1 MTVRSRFSRLAL
13 LLGLVGVLA
22 AAIPTAAVSAVPGA
36 PLAHLRL
43 EVTTSSTWA
52 IVRIDDGWILA
63 SETGASDNAAVSHNF
78 SAVRVD
84 RQDAAAPATAT
95 VDLVV
100 DTTQTALHLA
110 NTDPVT
116 VHLAKAGG
124 GGSADLVV
132 TNLNDPT
139 APAEVAHLVHPGPGS
154 SPEQVAQLPAAEFFS
169 TTDLALPRATD
180 ETRVI
185 AAYYPWFS
193 RSGDGHLTS
202 YDDPTLGDTPQ
213 VRRDLDV
220 AADVAKEV
228 RQASRAGV
236 DGFAVEYGSTHRE
249 EFHLVLEAAAD
260 APRPFVVSGL
270 LSAQLASRSNDPV
283 GTMLQWMRDLDEE
296 AAAAGDAF
304 HRTPDGRP
312 IAWVWGVSAFT
323 PQQWS
328 WFLGMARDEGLD
340 LAIMSDGAPET
351 YQDQFAGHFRYG
363 LKQADTSTFSWWW
376 ARDAAYL
383 RAQPLLDGT
392 TPPLLVTTVSPGHD
406 DCAVRQPCTVIDRD
420 GGRRYMDT
428 WQRAAAVDPDIVL
441 VTSWNEWFESTSIAP
456 STDFGD
462 RALRITSAWA
472 WWLHLTS

>member
-1 MTVRSRFSRLAL
+1 MSVRSRSSRLAL
-13 LLGLVGVLA
+13 LLGLLGVLA
-22 AAIPTAAVSAVPGA
+22 ALMPATAMSATPGA
-36 PLAHLRL
+36 SLAHLRL
-43 EVTTSSTWA
+43 EISTSSTWA
-52 IVRIDDGWILA
+52 IVRVDNGWILA
-63 SETGASDNAAVSHNF
+63 SETGASRNAAVSHNF

-84 RQDAAAPATAT
+84 RQDPAAPATAT

-100 DTTQTALHLA
+100 DTTETALQLA
-110 NTDPVT
+110 NTAPVT
-116 VHLAKAGG
+116 VRLAKAGG
-124 GGSADLVV
+124 GGSADAVV
-132 TNLNDPT
+132 TNLNDPARPT
-139 APAEVAHLVHPGPGS
+139 EVVHLVHPGPGS
-154 SPEQVAQLPAAEFFS
+154 APEQVAQLPAADFFS

-202 YDDPTLGDTPQ
+202 YDDPTLSDTPLA
-213 VRRDLDV
+213 RRDLDD
-220 AADVAKEV
+220 AKDVAREV

-249 EFHLVLEAAAD
+249 ELRRVLDAAAD
-260 APRPFVVSGL
+260 APHPFVVSGL
-270 LSAQLASRSNDPV
+270 LSAQLAARSGDPV
-283 GTMLQWMRDLDEE
+283 GTMLQWLRDLDAE

-312 IAWVWGVSAFT
+312 IVWVWGASAFT
-323 PQQWS
+323 PQQWE

-340 LAIMSDGAPET
+340 FSIIQDGAPET
-351 YQDQFAGHFRYG
+351 YQSLFQGHYRYG
-363 LKQADTSTFSWWW
+363 LKQGNPDTYSWWW
-376 ARDAAYL
+376 ARDAAFL

-462 RALRITSAWA
+462 RALRITSAWS